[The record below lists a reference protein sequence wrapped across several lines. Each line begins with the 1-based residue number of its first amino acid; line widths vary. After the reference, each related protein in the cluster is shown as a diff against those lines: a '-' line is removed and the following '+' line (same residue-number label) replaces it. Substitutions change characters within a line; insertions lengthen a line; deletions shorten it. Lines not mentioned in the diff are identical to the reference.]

1 MKDRAY
7 EIAINAKYDGNQIG
21 LASCCTNF
29 LIIKQDEERK
39 QMQWLQKRKCINY
52 IRKTQKAIDWFFWV
66 IKKLKKKEILCEV

>member
-1 MKDRAY
+1 MILKDRAY

-39 QMQWLQKRKCINY
+39 QMQ
-52 IRKTQKAIDWFFWV
+52 
-66 IKKLKKKEILCEV
+66 